1 MMWLNWLQA
10 GEAHK
15 QEMVGE
21 LKIGGFQLPPATRCV
36 KRSCAQF
43 LNWRN
48 QVFTLRTRQ

>member
-21 LKIGGFQLPPATRCV
+21 LKIGGFQLPRLLDV
-36 KRSCAQF
+36 VRDRV
-43 LNWRN
+43 LN
-48 QVFTLRTRQ
+48 FSTGEIAL